1 MNLSV
6 KQEQNHR
13 HREQTGDCQ
22 GERVGE
28 RVGEGQS
35 GWWGVAGRSH
45 YKQKG

>member
-1 MNLSV
+1 MRQMNLSV
-6 KQEQNHR
+6 KQEQNHS

-22 GERVGE
+22 GE